1 MRSGPYLKE
10 LVVAHAA
17 ENMMQHQ
24 PVDDDKRFSQDIWT
38 DMDVQEKAARTA
50 VLHRYLK
57 DPEFRFFYDAA
68 AAADDD
74 DAEGTNYM
82 LGYHSVV
89 DPAYIHALL
98 SDEFFVKESRGL
110 RKRLKKYRDNPAEL
124 ALALSKYKET
134 FLLREKGKVCE
145 AVLSVS

>member
-1 MRSGPYLKE
+1 VQE

-57 DPEFRFFYDAA
+57 DPEVSPEFLPF
-68 AAADDD
+68 
-74 DAEGTNYM
+74 G
-82 LGYHSVV
+82 VV
-89 DPAYIHALL
+89 QTII
-98 SDEFFVKESRGL
+98 
-110 RKRLKKYRDNPAEL
+110 
-124 ALALSKYKET
+124 
-134 FLLREKGKVCE
+134 
-145 AVLSVS
+145 